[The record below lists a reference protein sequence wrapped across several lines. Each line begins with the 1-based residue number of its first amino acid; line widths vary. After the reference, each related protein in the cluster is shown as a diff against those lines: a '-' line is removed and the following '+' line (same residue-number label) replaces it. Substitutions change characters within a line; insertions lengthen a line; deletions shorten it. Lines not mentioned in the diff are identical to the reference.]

1 MALAGERDKKRDTL
15 AYSFRGRVLKR
26 NLIIALVVGIVL
38 SVANQFDVL
47 LTQPWTPRLGVKIFF
62 NFLIPF
68 VVSSASAWVNRQ
80 TP

>member
-1 MALAGERDKKRDTL
+1 MAVVGEKEKSRGTL
-15 AYSFRGRVLKR
+15 AYLFCGVVPRR
-26 NLIIALVVGIVL
+26 NLIIALVVGVLL

-47 LTQPWTPRLGVKIFF
+47 LVQSWTPRLRVKIFF